1 MIMCIKVSSNSLW
14 QSKVREKFDI
24 IVAAD
29 LNLGIGKNNALP
41 WRISK
46 DLKYFKDLT
55 SSTPVPEVLNAV
67 IMGRKTWESI
77 PPAHRPLKGRINIV
91 LTSNANYP
99 MPEGHFTS
107 PSLDQALEMLIP
119 APVDRVF
126 IIGGAQ
132 VYNEAMQHP
141 SCGLLYL
148 TQVRHVFDCDT
159 FLPPFKQVFQLLSC
173 SEVET
178 EDNLEF
184 CFKVYQFNFPEYLMA
199 E

>member
-1 MIMCIKVSSNSLW
+1 MFIKVSSNSQW

-77 PPAHRPLKGRINIV
+77 PAAHRPLKGRINIV

-99 MPEGHFTS
+99 MPEGHFVS
-107 PSLDQALEMLIP
+107 ASLDQALEMLIP

-173 SEVET
+173 SEVES

-184 CFKVYQFNFPEYLMA
+184 CFKVYEFNFPEYLMA

>member
-1 MIMCIKVSSNSLW
+1 MFIKVSSNSPW

-77 PPAHRPLKGRINIV
+77 PAAHRPLKGRINIV

-99 MPEGHFTS
+99 MPEGHFIS
-107 PSLDQALEMLIP
+107 ASLDQALEMLIP

-173 SEVET
+173 SEVES

-184 CFKVYQFNFPEYLMA
+184 CFKVYEFNFPEYLMA

>member
-1 MIMCIKVSSNSLW
+1 
-14 QSKVREKFDI
+14 
-24 IVAAD
+24 
-29 LNLGIGKNNALP
+29 
-41 WRISK
+41 
-46 DLKYFKDLT
+46 
-55 SSTPVPEVLNAV
+55 
-67 IMGRKTWESI
+67 
-77 PPAHRPLKGRINIV
+77 
-91 LTSNANYP
+91 
-99 MPEGHFTS
+99 MPEGHLIS

-159 FLPPFKQVFQLLSC
+159 FLPQFKQVFQLLSC

-184 CFKVYQFNFPEYLMA
+184 CFKVYELNFPEYLMA

>member
-1 MIMCIKVSSNSLW
+1 MCTKVSSNSPWL
-14 QSKVREKFDI
+14 SKVREKFDI

-55 SSTPVPEVLNAV
+55 SATPVPEVLNAV

-77 PPAHRPLKGRINIV
+77 PAAHRPLKGRINIV
-91 LTSNANYP
+91 LTSNPNYP
-99 MPEGHFTS
+99 MPPGHFVS
-107 PSLDQALEMLIP
+107 PSLDQALEMLMP

-159 FLPPFKQVFQLLSC
+159 FLPQFKQVFQLLSC
-173 SEVET
+173 SEVES

-184 CFKVYQFNFPEYLMA
+184 CFKVYQFNFPEYLIP

>member
-1 MIMCIKVSSNSLW
+1 MCIKVSSNSPWL
-14 QSKVREKFDI
+14 SKVREKFDI

-55 SSTPVPEVLNAV
+55 SATPVPEVLNAV

-77 PPAHRPLKGRINIV
+77 PAAHRPLKGRINIV
-91 LTSNANYP
+91 LTSNPNYP
-99 MPEGHFTS
+99 MPEGHFVS

-173 SEVET
+173 SEVES

-184 CFKVYQFNFPEYLMA
+184 CFKVYEFNFPEYLMT